1 MKRHRRTLSGPERTE
16 RVVEL
21 LALRL
26 LDLASRGLLEPDCD
40 DAVPAPASTPTAT
53 RAQETR
59 HGAR

>member
-1 MKRHRRTLSGPERTE
+1 MKRHLRTLSGPERTE

-26 LDLASRGLLEPDCD
+26 LDLASRGLLEPDSD
-40 DAVPAPASTPTAT
+40 DAVPASTPTAT
-53 RAQETR
+53 RAQEAG